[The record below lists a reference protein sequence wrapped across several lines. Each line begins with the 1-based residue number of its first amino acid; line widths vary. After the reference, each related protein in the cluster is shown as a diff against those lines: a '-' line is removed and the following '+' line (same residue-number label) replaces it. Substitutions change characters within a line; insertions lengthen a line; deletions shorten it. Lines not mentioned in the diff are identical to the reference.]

1 LYGEIHFACQIAQN
15 KFCGT
20 NTARNKFHGTG
31 VTSMKYLLGI
41 DQGTTQTTAVVV
53 NEMGEMIRK
62 NSSQL
67 PAQFPQAGWVEQEP
81 NDIVRTVKEACAPLL
96 DKYEIAAVGFDN
108 QGETFVVW
116 DASTGEAVT
125 PAIVWQDTRG
135 QSVCEALA
143 PSVDAD
149 LLRAKTGLLLDS
161 YFSAPKLKWVFEH
174 YPEIRK
180 KAHEGKL
187 KFGTTE
193 TWVIWKL
200 SGGKLHVTDPSTA
213 SRTLLFD
220 MNKFDWD
227 ADLLKLFDVPRS
239 MLPEVKPSAGYIGDV
254 DFGNGKPLP
263 LHALLVDQQA
273 ALFGQACFNAG
284 EMKCSFG
291 TGSFLLMNIGDKP
304 KLSNNGLLTTV
315 GWNFNG
321 HTAYAFDG
329 GIFVTGSAVQW
340 LRDNLKFIPDSA
352 SSHAAAQ
359 QSKDFGVVV
368 VPALQGLAA
377 PHWRTD
383 VQGAM
388 FGLNRSTTS
397 DDIVRATLDGIA
409 CRVYE
414 VVTAMSQDL
423 GQKPPHLKVYGG
435 PSGNPYLMQ
444 VIADLL
450 DLEVRVSAAL
460 EATAIG
466 IANLAGVSALG
477 NTFEALAKN
486 WKSETTYQPRMT
498 KEERGKKL
506 AQWSKAI
513 EAVKKFHE

>member
-1 LYGEIHFACQIAQN
+1 
-15 KFCGT
+15 
-20 NTARNKFHGTG
+20 
-31 VTSMKYLLGI
+31 MKYLLGI
-41 DQGTTQTTAVVV
+41 DQGTTQTTAVIV
-53 NEMGEMIRK
+53 NELGKMIEK
-62 NSSQL
+62 NSAQL
-67 PAQFPQAGWVEQEP
+67 PARFPQAGWVEQEP
-81 NDIVRTVKEACAPLL
+81 ADIVKTVIAACAPLL
-96 DKYEIAAVGFDN
+96 DKYDIAAVGFDN

-116 DASTGEAVT
+116 DKDTGEAVT

-135 QSVCEALA
+135 ESVCKALA
-143 PSVDAD
+143 SHIDPD
-149 LLRAKTGLLLDS
+149 LLRQKTGLLLDS
-161 YFSAPKLKWVFEH
+161 YFSAPKLKWVFEN
-174 YPEIRK
+174 YPDIRR

-193 TWVIWKL
+193 TWVIWSLTK
-200 SGGKLHVTDPSTA
+200 GRLHITDPSTA

-220 MNKFDWD
+220 MNKFEWD
-227 ADLLKLFDVPRS
+227 EDLLKLFDVPRN

-315 GWNFNG
+315 GWNFDG

-340 LRDNLKFIPDSA
+340 LRDNLKLIPDSA
-352 SSHAAAQ
+352 SSHDAANR
-359 QSKDFGVVV
+359 STDSGVVI

-383 VQGAM
+383 VRGAM
-388 FGLNRSTTS
+388 FGLNRSTSS

-423 GQKPPHLKVYGG
+423 GKAPPHLKVDGG

-444 VIADLL
+444 MIADLL
-450 DLEVRVSAAL
+450 NLEVRVSAAL

-477 NTFEALAKN
+477 VTFDELAAN
-486 WKSETTYQPRMT
+486 WKSETTYMPRMSQG
-498 KEERGKKL
+498 EREKKL
-506 AQWSKAI
+506 AQWNKAV
-513 EAVKKFHE
+513 EAVKGFHT

>member
-1 LYGEIHFACQIAQN
+1 
-15 KFCGT
+15 
-20 NTARNKFHGTG
+20 
-31 VTSMKYLLGI
+31 MKYLLGI
-41 DQGTTQTTAVVV
+41 DQGTTQTTAVIVD
-53 NEMGEMIRK
+53 EHGAMIEK
-62 NSSQL
+62 NSAQL
-67 PAQFPQAGWVEQEP
+67 PARFPQAGWVEQEP
-81 NDIVRTVKEACAPLL
+81 DDIVRTVKEACAPLL
-96 DKYEIAAVGFDN
+96 SKYEVSAVGFDN

-116 DASTGEAVT
+116 DAETGDAVT

-135 QSVCEALA
+135 QSVCDSLVS
-143 PSVDAD
+143 SVDASW
-149 LLRAKTGLLLDS
+149 LCQTTGLLLDS
-161 YFSAPKLKWVFEH
+161 YFSAPKLKWVFENN
-174 YPEIRK
+174 PEIRQR
-180 KAHEGKL
+180 AHEGKL
-187 KFGTTE
+187 RFGTTE

-220 MNKFDWD
+220 MNKFQWD
-227 ADLLKLFDVPRS
+227 EKLLQLFDVPKN
-239 MLPEVKPSAGYIGDV
+239 MLPEVRPSAGYIGDV
-254 DFGNGKPLP
+254 DFGGMGKSLP

-273 ALFGQACFNAG
+273 ALFGQACFKAG

-315 GWNFNG
+315 GWNFNEY
-321 HTAYAFDG
+321 TAYAFDG

-352 SSHAAAQ
+352 SSHIAAT
-359 QSKDFGVVV
+359 QSKDLGVIV

-383 VQGAM
+383 VQGAI

-397 DDIVRATLDGIA
+397 NDIVRATLDGIA

-414 VVTAMSQDL
+414 VVTAMSQDA
-423 GQKPPHLKVYGG
+423 GTPPPYLKVDGG
-435 PSGNPYLMQ
+435 PAGNPYLMQ
-444 VIADLL
+444 MISDLL
-450 DLEVRVSAAL
+450 NLEVRVSASV

-477 NTFEALAKN
+477 TSIEQLANN
-486 WKSETTYQPRMT
+486 WKAEKVYTPAM
-498 KEERGKKL
+498 KEDERRKKL
-506 AQWSKAI
+506 ERWNKALD
-513 EAVKKFHE
+513 AVKKFHE

>member
-1 LYGEIHFACQIAQN
+1 
-15 KFCGT
+15 
-20 NTARNKFHGTG
+20 
-31 VTSMKYLLGI
+31 MKYLLGI
-41 DQGTTQTTAVVV
+41 DQGTTQTTAVIV
-53 NEMGEMIRK
+53 NELGEMVEK
-62 NSSQL
+62 NSAQL
-67 PAQFPQAGWVEQEP
+67 PARFPQAGWVEQEP
-81 NDIVRTVKEACAPLL
+81 EDIIRTVKEACAPLL
-96 DKYEIAAVGFDN
+96 SKYEIAAVGFDN

-116 DASTGEAVT
+116 DAETGDAVT

-135 QSVCEALA
+135 QSVCDALA
-143 PSVDAD
+143 SSVD
-149 LLRAKTGLLLDS
+149 LNWLRKTTGLLLDS
-161 YFSAPKLKWVFEH
+161 YFSAPKLKWVFENN
-174 YPEIRK
+174 PEIRK
-180 KAHEGKL
+180 RAHEGKL

-220 MNKFDWD
+220 MNTFQWD
-227 ADLLKLFDVPRS
+227 EKLLQLFDVPKS
-239 MLPEVKPSAGYIGDV
+239 MLPEVKPSAGHIGDV
-254 DFGNGKPLP
+254 DFGDGKPLP

-273 ALFGQACFNAG
+273 ALFGQACFKAG

-352 SSHAAAQ
+352 ASHDAANN
-359 QSKDFGVVV
+359 SKDMGVVV
-368 VPALQGLAA
+368 IPALQGLAA

-414 VVTAMSQDL
+414 VVSAMSQDS
-423 GQKPPHLKVYGG
+423 GTPPPYLKVDGG
-435 PSGNPYLMQ
+435 PAGNPYLMQ
-444 VIADLL
+444 MISDLL
-450 DLEVRVSAAL
+450 NLEVRVSASV

-477 NTFEALAKN
+477 ASFEQLANN
-486 WKSETTYQPRMT
+486 WKAEKVYTPSM
-498 KEERGKKL
+498 KEEERRKKL
-506 AQWSKAI
+506 AQWNKAL
-513 EAVKKFHE
+513 EAVKKFHDDRP

>member
-1 LYGEIHFACQIAQN
+1 
-15 KFCGT
+15 
-20 NTARNKFHGTG
+20 
-31 VTSMKYLLGI
+31 MKYLLGI
-41 DQGTTQTTAVVV
+41 DQGTTQTTAVIV
-53 NEMGEMIRK
+53 NEAGEMIAK
-62 NSSQL
+62 NSAQL
-67 PAQFPQAGWVEQEP
+67 PARFPQAGWVEQNP
-81 NDIVRTVKEACAPLL
+81 DDIVRTVKEACAPLL
-96 DKYEIAAVGFDN
+96 DKYEISAVGFDN
-108 QGETFVVW
+108 QGETFIVW
-116 DASTGEAVT
+116 DSTTGKAVT

-143 PSVDAD
+143 PQVNAD
-149 LLRAKTGLLLDS
+149 SLRAKTGLLLDS
-161 YFSAPKLKWVFEH
+161 YFSAPKLKWVFEQ

-180 KAHEGKL
+180 QAHDGKL

-200 SGGKLHVTDPSTA
+200 SGGKYHVTDPSTA

-220 MNKFDWD
+220 MNTFDWD
-227 ADLLKLFDVPRS
+227 DELLTLFDVPRS

-263 LHALLVDQQA
+263 VHALLVDQQA

-291 TGSFLLMNIGDKP
+291 TGSFLLMNIGGKP

-340 LRDNLKFIPDSA
+340 LRDNLKFISDSA
-352 SSHAAAQ
+352 ASHTAAQ
-359 QSKDFGVVV
+359 QSKDLGVVV

-423 GQKPPHLKVYGG
+423 GQKPPHLKVDGG
-435 PSGNPYLMQ
+435 PSDNPYLMQ
-444 VIADLL
+444 MIADLL
-450 DLEVRVSAAL
+450 NLEVRVSAAL
-460 EATAIG
+460 EATAMG

-477 NTFEALAKN
+477 TTFESLSQN
-486 WKSETTYQPRMT
+486 WKSETSYHPQMT
-498 KEERGKKL
+498 EEARERKL
-506 AQWSKAI
+506 AQWHQALD
-513 EAVKKFHE
+513 AVKTFHQ

>member
-1 LYGEIHFACQIAQN
+1 
-15 KFCGT
+15 
-20 NTARNKFHGTG
+20 
-31 VTSMKYLLGI
+31 MKYILGI
-41 DQGTTQTTAVVV
+41 DQGTTQTTAVIV
-53 NEMGEMIRK
+53 NERGEMLEK
-62 NSSQL
+62 SSAQL
-67 PAQFPQAGWVEQEP
+67 PARFPQAGWVEQEP
-81 NDIVRTVKEACAPLL
+81 SDIVRTVKEACAPLF

-108 QGETFVVW
+108 QGETFIVW
-116 DASTGEAVT
+116 DSDTGEPVT

-135 QSVCEALA
+135 QSVCDALA
-143 PSVDAD
+143 SRVDLD
-149 LLRAKTGLLLDS
+149 LLRQKTGLLLDS
-161 YFSAPKLKWVFEH
+161 YFSAPKLKWVFEN
-174 YPEIRK
+174 YPAIRK

-193 TWVIWKL
+193 TWVIWTL
-200 SGGKLHVTDPSTA
+200 TNGRLHVTDPSTA

-220 MNKFDWD
+220 MNRFEWD
-227 ADLLKLFDVPRS
+227 DDLLALFDVPKS

-254 DFGNGKPLP
+254 DFGNGRPLP

-291 TGSFLLMNIGDKP
+291 TGSFLLMNIGSAP
-304 KLSNNGLLTTV
+304 RLSNHGLLTTV
-315 GWNFNG
+315 GWNFDG

-340 LRDNLKFIPDSA
+340 LRDNLKVIPDSA
-352 SSHAAAQ
+352 SSHDAACR
-359 QSKDFGVVV
+359 STDVGVVV

-383 VQGAM
+383 VRGAM

-414 VVTAMSQDL
+414 VVTAMSQDA
-423 GQKPPHLKVYGG
+423 GQAPPHLKVDGG

-444 VIADLL
+444 MIADLL
-450 DLEVRVSAAL
+450 NLEVRVSAAL

-477 NTFEALAKN
+477 TSFDELSKN
-486 WKSETTYQPRMT
+486 WKAETVYMPKMIE
-498 KEERGKKL
+498 EERTRKL
-506 AQWSKAI
+506 AQWNKAL
-513 EAVKKFHE
+513 EAVKVYHS

>member
-1 LYGEIHFACQIAQN
+1 MESI
-15 KFCGT
+15 
-20 NTARNKFHGTG
+20 
-31 VTSMKYLLGI
+31 MKYLLGI
-41 DQGTTQTTAVVV
+41 DQGTTQTTAVIVT
-53 NEMGEMIRK
+53 EKGEMIEK
-62 NSSQL
+62 NSAQL
-67 PAQFPQAGWVEQEP
+67 PARFPQAGWVEQEP
-81 NDIVRTVKEACAPLL
+81 EDIVRTVREACSPLL
-96 DKYEIAAVGFDN
+96 DKYDISAVGFDN

-116 DASTGEAVT
+116 DTDTGEAVT

-135 QSVCEALA
+135 QSVCDSLA
-143 PSVDAD
+143 SRVDPN
-149 LLRAKTGLLLDS
+149 LLRQKTGLLLDS
-161 YFSAPKLKWVFEH
+161 YFSAPKLKWVFENF
-174 YPEIRK
+174 PDIRK
-180 KAHEGKL
+180 QAHEGKL

-193 TWVIWKL
+193 TWVIWSLTK
-200 SGGKLHVTDPSTA
+200 GRLHITDPSTA

-220 MNKFDWD
+220 MNKFEWD
-227 ADLLKLFDVPRS
+227 DDLLNLFDVPRS
-239 MLPEVKPSAGYIGDV
+239 MLPDVKPSAGYIGDV
-254 DFGNGKPLP
+254 DFGNGKSLP

-273 ALFGQACFNAG
+273 ALFGQACFKAG

-315 GWNFNG
+315 GWNFDG

-340 LRDNLKFIPDSA
+340 LRDNLKLIPDSA
-352 SSHAAAQ
+352 SSNDAANR
-359 QSKDFGVVV
+359 STDSGVVV

-383 VQGAM
+383 VRGAM
-388 FGLNRSTTS
+388 FGLNRSTSS

-414 VVTAMSQDL
+414 VVMAMSQDL
-423 GQKPPHLKVYGG
+423 GQAPPHLKVDGG

-444 VIADLL
+444 MIADLL
-450 DLEVRVSAAL
+450 NLEVRVSAAL

-477 NTFEALAKN
+477 TSFGQLSKN
-486 WKSETTYQPRMT
+486 WKSETVYIPKM
-498 KEERGKKL
+498 KEEERGKKL
-506 AQWSKAI
+506 AQWNKAV
-513 EAVKKFHE
+513 EAVKGYHQ

>member
-1 LYGEIHFACQIAQN
+1 
-15 KFCGT
+15 
-20 NTARNKFHGTG
+20 
-31 VTSMKYLLGI
+31 MKYLLGI

-53 NEMGEMIRK
+53 NEHGEVVEK
-62 NSSQL
+62 HSASL
-67 PAQFPQAGWVEQEP
+67 PARFPQPGWVEQDP
-81 NDIVRTVKEACAPLL
+81 HDIVRTVREACAPLL
-96 DKYEIAAVGFDN
+96 AYPITAVGFDN

-116 DASTGEAVT
+116 DAETGEPVT

-135 QSVCEALA
+135 QAICDALA
-143 PSVDAD
+143 PSVNTDD
-149 LLRAKTGLLLDS
+149 LRCKTGLLLDS
-161 YFSAPKLKWVFEH
+161 YFSAPKLKWVFEQS
-174 YPEIRK
+174 PDIRRR
-180 KAHEGKL
+180 AHAGEL

-193 TWVIWKL
+193 TWTLWAL
-200 SGGKLHVTDPSTA
+200 TGGKLHITDPSTA

-220 MNKFDWD
+220 IHRFEWD
-227 ADLLKLFDVPRS
+227 DDLLALFDVPRI
-239 MLPEVKPSAGYIGDV
+239 MLPEVRPSAGDLGEV
-254 DFGNGKPLP
+254 DFGDGKPLP

-273 ALFGQACFNAG
+273 ALFGQACFHAG

-291 TGSFLLMNIGDKP
+291 TGSFLLMNIGGTP
-304 KLSNNGLLTTV
+304 RLSDHGLLTTV
-315 GWNFNG
+315 GWNFDG

-340 LRDNLKFIPDSA
+340 LRDNLKAIPDA
-352 SSHAAAQ
+352 PSSHAAANR
-359 QSKDFGVVV
+359 STDLGVVV

-383 VQGAM
+383 VRGAM

-414 VVTAMSQDL
+414 VVTAMSQDA
-423 GQKPPHLKVYGG
+423 GQTPPHLKVDGG

-444 VIADLL
+444 MIADLL
-450 DLEVRVSAAL
+450 NLEVRVSAAL

-477 NTFEALAKN
+477 TSLEALAQN
-486 WKSETTYQPRMT
+486 WKAEACYFPKMQGDVRTA
-498 KEERGKKL
+498 KL
-506 AQWSKAI
+506 AQWQKAV
-513 EAVKKFHE
+513 EAVKAFHG

>member
-1 LYGEIHFACQIAQN
+1 M
-15 KFCGT
+15 
-20 NTARNKFHGTG
+20 
-31 VTSMKYLLGI
+31 SYLLGI
-41 DQGTTQTTAVVV
+41 DQGTTQTTAVIVDE
-53 NEMGEMIRK
+53 NGEMLEK
-62 NSSQL
+62 NSAQL
-67 PAQFPQAGWVEQEP
+67 PARFPQAGWVEQEP
-81 NDIVRTVKEACAPLL
+81 EDILRTVKEACAPLL
-96 DKYEIAAVGFDN
+96 DKYKISAVGFDN

-116 DASTGEAVT
+116 DAETGKAVS

-135 QSVCEALA
+135 QSICDTLG
-143 PSVDAD
+143 SKVDPE
-149 LLRAKTGLLLDS
+149 LLRQKTGLLLDS
-161 YFSAPKLKWVFEH
+161 YFSAPKLKWVFENH
-174 YPEIRK
+174 PELRRQ
-180 KAHEGKL
+180 AHDGKL

-193 TWVIWKL
+193 TWVLWKL
-200 SGGKLHVTDPSTA
+200 TGGKLHITDPSTA

-220 MNKFDWD
+220 MNKFEWD
-227 ADLLKLFDVPRS
+227 EDLLKLFDVPRS
-239 MLPEVKPSAGYIGDV
+239 MLPEVVPSAGHMGDV

-273 ALFGQACFNAG
+273 ALFGQACFKAG

-340 LRDNLKFIPDSA
+340 LRDNLHFIRSSA
-352 SSHAAAQ
+352 ASKNAAKK
-359 QSKDFGVVV
+359 STDYGVVV

-383 VQGAM
+383 IKGAI
-388 FGLNRSTTS
+388 FGLNRSTRS

-423 GQKPPHLKVYGG
+423 GKSPPYLKVDGG
-435 PSGNPYLMQ
+435 PAGNPYLMQ
-444 VIADLL
+444 MISDLL
-450 DLEVRVSAAL
+450 NIKVRVSASV

-466 IANLAGVSALG
+466 IAQLAGVSALG
-477 NTFEALAKN
+477 LSFDDLSAN
-486 WKSETTYQPRMT
+486 WKAEKSYRPKM
-498 KEERGKKL
+498 KEAARGDKL
-506 AQWSKAI
+506 AQWSKAL
-513 EAVKKFHE
+513 EAVKIFHSN

>member
-1 LYGEIHFACQIAQN
+1 
-15 KFCGT
+15 
-20 NTARNKFHGTG
+20 
-31 VTSMKYLLGI
+31 MKYLLGI
-41 DQGTTQTTAVVV
+41 DQGTTQTTAVIVDKHGALI
-53 NEMGEMIRK
+53 EK
-62 NSSQL
+62 NSAQL
-67 PAQFPQAGWVEQEP
+67 PARFPQAGWVEQEP
-81 NDIVRTVKEACAPLL
+81 DDIVRTVREACAPLL
-96 DKYEIAAVGFDN
+96 AKYDIAAVGFDN

-116 DASTGEAVT
+116 DKDSGEAVT

-135 QSVCEALA
+135 QSVCDALA
-143 PSVDAD
+143 SHVDVER
-149 LLRAKTGLLLDS
+149 LRHTTGLLLDS
-161 YFSAPKLKWVFEH
+161 YFSAPKLKWVFEN

-180 KAHEGKL
+180 DAHAGKL
-187 KFGTTE
+187 LFGTTE
-193 TWVIWKL
+193 TWTIWKL
-200 SGGKLHVTDPSTA
+200 SGGKLHITDPSTA

-220 MNKFDWD
+220 MNKFEWD
-227 ADLLKLFDVPRS
+227 DELLKLFDVPRS
-239 MLPEVKPSAGYIGDV
+239 MLPEVKPSAGNIRDV
-254 DFGNGKPLP
+254 DFGNGKLLP

-273 ALFGQACFNAG
+273 ALFGQACFNEG

-352 SSHAAAQ
+352 ASDESARKSTDQ
-359 QSKDFGVVV
+359 GVVV

-383 VQGAM
+383 VRGAI

-409 CRVYE
+409 CRVYD
-414 VVTAMSQDL
+414 VVTAMAQDA
-423 GQKPPHLKVYGG
+423 GQTPPHLKVDGG
-435 PSGNPYLMQ
+435 PAGNAYLMQ
-444 VIADLL
+444 MIADLL
-450 DLEVRVSAAL
+450 DLEVHVSASV

-477 NTFEALAKN
+477 TSFDSLAKN
-486 WKSETTYQPRMT
+486 WKAEKIYKPEMK
-498 KEERGKKL
+498 KEEIGKKL
-506 AQWSKAI
+506 AQW
-513 EAVKKFHE
+513 ERAVGAAKVYAGMQVNK

>member
-1 LYGEIHFACQIAQN
+1 
-15 KFCGT
+15 
-20 NTARNKFHGTG
+20 
-31 VTSMKYLLGI
+31 MKYLLGI
-41 DQGTTQTTAVVV
+41 DQGTTQTTAVIV
-53 NEMGEMIRK
+53 NENGEMIEK
-62 NSSQL
+62 NSAQL
-67 PAQFPQAGWVEQEP
+67 PARFPQAGWVEQEP
-81 NDIVRTVKEACAPLL
+81 ADIVRTVKDACAPLL

-116 DASTGEAVT
+116 DAETGEAVT

-135 QSVCEALA
+135 QSVCDALA
-143 PSVDAD
+143 SSVD
-149 LLRAKTGLLLDS
+149 LNWLRQTTGLLLDS
-161 YFSAPKLKWVFEH
+161 YFSAPKLKWVFEN
-174 YPEIRK
+174 YPELRK
-180 KAHEGKL
+180 QAHEGKL

-193 TWVIWKL
+193 TWVIWSL
-200 SGGKLHVTDPSTA
+200 TNGKLHVTDPSTA

-220 MNKFDWD
+220 MNKFEWD
-227 ADLLKLFDVPRS
+227 EDLLKLFDVPRS
-239 MLPEVKPSAGYIGDV
+239 MLPEVKPSAGFIGDV
-254 DFGNGKPLP
+254 DFGAHAGKPLP

-291 TGSFLLMNIGDKP
+291 TGSFLLMNIGGKP
-304 KLSNNGLLTTV
+304 QLSNNGLLTTV

-352 SSHAAAQ
+352 ASHDAANN
-359 QSKDFGVVV
+359 SKDAGVIV

-383 VQGAM
+383 VRGAM
-388 FGLNRSTTS
+388 FGLNRSTSS

-423 GQKPPHLKVYGG
+423 GTPPPHLKVDGG
-435 PSGNPYLMQ
+435 PAGNPYLMQ
-444 VIADLL
+444 MIADLL
-450 DLEVRVSAAL
+450 ELEVHVSSSV

-477 NTFEALAKN
+477 TSFDTLAAN
-486 WKSETTYQPRMT
+486 WKAEKIYTPKMM

-506 AQWSKAI
+506 AQWNKALD
-513 EAVKKFHE
+513 AVKKFHE

>member
-1 LYGEIHFACQIAQN
+1 MN
-15 KFCGT
+15 
-20 NTARNKFHGTG
+20 
-31 VTSMKYLLGI
+31 YLLGI
-41 DQGTTQTTAVVV
+41 DQGTTQTTAVIVDENGV
-53 NEMGEMIRK
+53 MLEK

-67 PAQFPQAGWVEQEP
+67 PARFPQAGWVEQEP
-81 NDIVRTVKEACAPLL
+81 SDIVRTVKEACAPLI
-96 DKYEIAAVGFDN
+96 DKYEISAVGFDN

-116 DASTGEAVT
+116 DAETGEAVT

-135 QSVCEALA
+135 QSVCDSLA
-143 PSVDAD
+143 SSVDQIW
-149 LLRAKTGLLLDS
+149 LRQTTGLLLDS
-161 YFSAPKLKWVFEH
+161 YFSAPKLKWVFEK
-174 YPEIRK
+174 YPDLRK

-193 TWVIWKL
+193 TWVIWSL
-200 SGGKLHVTDPSTA
+200 TNGKLHVTDPSTA

-220 MNKFDWD
+220 MNKFEWD
-227 ADLLKLFDVPRS
+227 EDLLKLFDVPRS

-273 ALFGQACFNAG
+273 ALFGQACFKAG

-352 SSHAAAQ
+352 SSHNAANN
-359 QSKDFGVVV
+359 SKDGGVVV

-414 VVTAMSQDL
+414 VVTAMSQDA
-423 GQKPPHLKVYGG
+423 GTPPPHLKVDGG
-435 PSGNPYLMQ
+435 PSGNHYLMQ
-444 VIADLL
+444 MIADLL

-477 NTFEALAKN
+477 TSFDVLSAN
-486 WKSETTYQPRMT
+486 WKSETSYSPKMSE
-498 KEERGKKL
+498 EERGKKL
-506 AQWSKAI
+506 SQWNKAV
-513 EAVKKFHE
+513 EAVKGFHH

>member
-1 LYGEIHFACQIAQN
+1 
-15 KFCGT
+15 
-20 NTARNKFHGTG
+20 
-31 VTSMKYLLGI
+31 MKYLLGI
-41 DQGTTQTTAVVV
+41 DQGTTQTTAVIV
-53 NEMGEMIRK
+53 NEHGEMLEK
-62 NSSQL
+62 NSAQL

-81 NDIVRTVKEACAPLL
+81 DDIVRTVKEACAPLIN
-96 DKYEIAAVGFDN
+96 KYDISAVGFDN
-108 QGETFVVW
+108 QGETFIVW
-116 DASTGEAVT
+116 DSETGKAVT

-135 QSVCEALA
+135 QSVCDSLALRLA
-143 PSVDAD
+143 QDTASSLDINTSTGLSAS
-149 LLRAKTGLLLDS
+149 LLRQRTGLLLDS
-161 YFSAPKLKWVFEH
+161 YFSAPKLKWVFENN
-174 YPEIRK
+174 PEIRK
-180 KAHEGKL
+180 QAHAGKL
-187 KFGTTE
+187 LFGTTE

-200 SGGKLHVTDPSTA
+200 SKGKYHITDPSTA

-220 MNKFDWD
+220 INTFEWD
-227 ADLLKLFDVPRS
+227 EDLLKLFDVPRS
-239 MLPEVKPSAGYIGDV
+239 MLPEIKPSAGYIGDI

-273 ALFGQACFNAG
+273 ALFGQACFKAG

-291 TGSFLLMNIGDKP
+291 TGSFLLMNIGEKP

-315 GWNFNG
+315 GWKFG
-321 HTAYAFDG
+321 EHTTYAFDG

-352 SSHAAAQ
+352 SSNESANK
-359 QSKDFGVVV
+359 SKDMGVVV

-414 VVTAMSQDL
+414 VVTAMTQDA
-423 GQKPPHLKVYGG
+423 GTPPPHLKVDGG
-435 PSGNPYLMQ
+435 PAGNPYLMQ
-444 VIADLL
+444 MISDLL
-450 DLEVRVSAAL
+450 NMEVQVSASV

-477 NTFEALAKN
+477 TSFDELSKN
-486 WKSETTYQPRMT
+486 WKAEKVYQPKM
-498 KEERGKKL
+498 KEEERSKKL
-506 AQWSKAI
+506 EQWKKAV
-513 EAVKKFHE
+513 EAVKGFHG

>member
-1 LYGEIHFACQIAQN
+1 
-15 KFCGT
+15 
-20 NTARNKFHGTG
+20 
-31 VTSMKYLLGI
+31 MKYLLGI

-53 NEMGEMIRK
+53 DERGELIEK
-62 NSSQL
+62 NSAQL
-67 PAQFPQAGWVEQEP
+67 PARFPQAGWVEQEP
-81 NDIVRTVKEACAPLL
+81 FDIVRTVQEACAPLL

-108 QGETFVVW
+108 QGETFIVW
-116 DASTGEAVT
+116 DQDTGKPVT

-135 QSVCEALA
+135 QAVCEELA
-143 PSVDAD
+143 PRVD
-149 LLRAKTGLLLDS
+149 LNQLRQKTGLLLDS
-161 YFSAPKLKWVFEH
+161 YFSAPKLKWVFEN
-174 YPEIRK
+174 YPEIRAQ
-180 KAHEGKL
+180 AHAGKL

-193 TWVIWKL
+193 TWVIWSL
-200 SGGKLHVTDPSTA
+200 THGKYHVTDPSTA

-220 MNKFDWD
+220 MNCFEWD
-227 ADLLKLFDVPRS
+227 EELLSLFDVPRS
-239 MLPEVKPSAGYIGDV
+239 IMPEVRQSAGYVGEV

-304 KLSNNGLLTTV
+304 RLSNHGLLTTV
-315 GWNFNG
+315 GWNFG
-321 HTAYAFDG
+321 DRTAYAFDG

-340 LRDNLKFIPDSA
+340 LRDNLKVIPDAA
-352 SSHAAAQ
+352 SSSDAAGR
-359 QSKDFGVVV
+359 STDPGVVV
-368 VPALQGLAA
+368 IPALQGLAA

-383 VQGAM
+383 VRGAM

-414 VVTAMSQDL
+414 VVTAMSQDA
-423 GQKPPHLKVYGG
+423 GQAPPHLKVDGG

-444 VIADLL
+444 MIADLL
-450 DLEVRVSAAL
+450 NLEVRVSAAL

-477 NTFEALAKN
+477 TSFEELSHN
-486 WKSETTYQPRMT
+486 WKVEKVYRPNMQAD
-498 KEERGKKL
+498 ERDKKL
-506 AQWSKAI
+506 AQWNKAL
-513 EAVKKFHE
+513 AAAKVYHS

>member
-1 LYGEIHFACQIAQN
+1 
-15 KFCGT
+15 
-20 NTARNKFHGTG
+20 
-31 VTSMKYLLGI
+31 MKYLLGI
-41 DQGTTQTTAVVV
+41 DQGTTQTTAVIV
-53 NEMGEMIRK
+53 NENGEMIEK
-62 NSSQL
+62 NSAQL
-67 PAQFPQAGWVEQEP
+67 PARFPQAGWVEQEP

-96 DKYEIAAVGFDN
+96 DKYDIAAVGFDN
-108 QGETFVVW
+108 QGETFIVW
-116 DASTGEAVT
+116 DAETGEAVT

-135 QSVCEALA
+135 QSVCDALA
-143 PSVDAD
+143 SHIDPN
-149 LLRAKTGLLLDS
+149 LLRQTTGLLLDS
-161 YFSAPKLKWVFEH
+161 YFSAPKLKWVFENN
-174 YPEIRK
+174 PEIRQR
-180 KAHEGKL
+180 AHEGKL

-220 MNKFDWD
+220 MNKFEWD
-227 ADLLKLFDVPRS
+227 ENLLKLFDVPRS
-239 MLPEVKPSAGYIGDV
+239 MLPEVKPSAGFIGDV
-254 DFGNGKPLP
+254 DFSGQGRALP

-273 ALFGQACFNAG
+273 ALFGQACFKAG

-340 LRDNLKFIPDSA
+340 LRDNLKFLSDSA
-352 SSHAAAQ
+352 SSYDAAKK
-359 QSKDFGVVV
+359 STDMGVVV

-414 VVTAMSQDL
+414 VVTAMAQDA
-423 GQKPPHLKVYGG
+423 GTPPPHLKVDGG
-435 PSGNPYLMQ
+435 PAGNPYLMQ
-444 VIADLL
+444 MIADLL
-450 DLEVRVSAAL
+450 DLEVQVSASV

-477 NTFEALAKN
+477 TSFDELGKN
-486 WKSETTYQPRMT
+486 WKSEKVYTPKMT

-506 AQWSKAI
+506 QKWNKAL
-513 EAVKKFHE
+513 EAVKVFHN

>member
-1 LYGEIHFACQIAQN
+1 
-15 KFCGT
+15 
-20 NTARNKFHGTG
+20 
-31 VTSMKYLLGI
+31 MKYLLGI
-41 DQGTTQTTAVVV
+41 DQGTTQTTAVIVD
-53 NEMGEMIRK
+53 ETGEMIEK
-62 NSSQL
+62 NSAQL
-67 PAQFPQAGWVEQEP
+67 PARFPQAGWVEQEP
-81 NDIVRTVKEACAPLL
+81 EDIVRTVKEACAPLL
-96 DKYEIAAVGFDN
+96 SKYEIAAVGFDN
-108 QGETFVVW
+108 QGETFIVW
-116 DASTGEAVT
+116 DAETGDAVT

-135 QSVCEALA
+135 QAVCDALA
-143 PSVDAD
+143 SNVDLAW
-149 LLRAKTGLLLDS
+149 LRQTTGLLLDS
-161 YFSAPKLKWVFEH
+161 YFSAPKLKWVFENH
-174 YPEIRK
+174 PEIRRR
-180 KAHEGKL
+180 AHEGKL

-193 TWVIWKL
+193 TWAIWKL

-220 MNKFDWD
+220 MNKFQWD
-227 ADLLKLFDVPRS
+227 EKLLQLFDVPKS

-254 DFGNGKPLP
+254 DFAGMGRPLP

-273 ALFGQACFNAG
+273 ALFGQACFKAG

-291 TGSFLLMNIGDKP
+291 TGSFLLMNIGDNP

-321 HTAYAFDG
+321 HTAYALDG

-352 SSHAAAQ
+352 ASDRAANN
-359 QSKDFGVVV
+359 SKDLGVVV

-414 VVTAMSQDL
+414 VVTAMSQDS
-423 GQKPPHLKVYGG
+423 GTPPPYLKVDGG
-435 PSGNPYLMQ
+435 PAGNPYLMQ
-444 VIADLL
+444 MISDLL
-450 DLEVRVSAAL
+450 DLEVRVSASV

-466 IANLAGVSALG
+466 IAHLAGVSALG
-477 NTFEALAKN
+477 TTFEQLTN
-486 WKSETTYQPRMT
+486 GWKAERVYTPKM
-498 KEERGKKL
+498 KEEERRKKL
-506 AQWSKAI
+506 ERWNKALD
-513 EAVKKFHE
+513 AVKKFHE

>member
-1 LYGEIHFACQIAQN
+1 
-15 KFCGT
+15 
-20 NTARNKFHGTG
+20 
-31 VTSMKYLLGI
+31 MKYLLGI
-41 DQGTTQTTAVVV
+41 DQGTTQTTAVIVD
-53 NEMGEMIRK
+53 ERGELLEK
-62 NSSQL
+62 NSAQL
-67 PAQFPQAGWVEQEP
+67 PARFPQAGWVEQEP
-81 NDIVRTVKEACAPLL
+81 ADIVRTVKEACAPLL
-96 DKYEIAAVGFDN
+96 GRYDISAVGFDN

-116 DASTGEAVT
+116 DKDTGEPVT

-135 QSVCEALA
+135 ESVCKALA
-143 PSVDAD
+143 SRVDPN
-149 LLRAKTGLLLDS
+149 LLRQKTGLLLDS
-161 YFSAPKLKWVFEH
+161 YFSAPKLKWVFENN
-174 YPEIRK
+174 PEIRK
-180 KAHEGKL
+180 KAHAGAL

-193 TWVIWKL
+193 TWVLWSL
-200 SGGKLHVTDPSTA
+200 TNGKLHITDPSTA

-220 MNKFDWD
+220 MNRFDWD
-227 ADLLKLFDVPRS
+227 DDLLSLFDVPRS
-239 MLPEVKPSAGYIGDV
+239 MLPEVKPSAGHIADI
-254 DFGNGKPLP
+254 DFGNAKPLP

-273 ALFGQACFNAG
+273 ALFGQACFKAG

-304 KLSNNGLLTTV
+304 RLSNNGLLTTV

-340 LRDNLKFIPDSA
+340 LRDNLKLIPDSPA
-352 SSHAAAQ
+352 SADAAKR
-359 QSKDFGVVV
+359 STDWSVVV

-383 VQGAM
+383 VRGAM
-388 FGLNRSTTS
+388 FGLNRSTRAE
-397 DDIVRATLDGIA
+397 DIVRATLDGIA

-414 VVTAMSQDL
+414 VVTAMSQDA
-423 GQKPPHLKVYGG
+423 GQAPPHLKVDGG

-444 VIADLL
+444 MIADLL

-477 NTFEALAKN
+477 TSFDELAAN
-486 WKSETTYQPRMT
+486 WKAETVYLPKMDKSER
-498 KEERGKKL
+498 ERKL
-506 AQWSKAI
+506 ALWNKAL
-513 EAVKKFHE
+513 EAVKGFHA

>member
-1 LYGEIHFACQIAQN
+1 
-15 KFCGT
+15 
-20 NTARNKFHGTG
+20 
-31 VTSMKYLLGI
+31 MKYLLGI

-53 NEMGEMIRK
+53 NEVGEMVEK
-62 NSSQL
+62 NSAQL
-67 PAQFPQAGWVEQEP
+67 PARFPQAGWVEQEP
-81 NDIVRTVKEACAPLL
+81 ADIVRTVKEACAPLL
-96 DKYEIAAVGFDN
+96 DKYEISAVGFDN

-116 DASTGEAVT
+116 DKDTGVPVT

-135 QSVCEALA
+135 QSVCEALVA
-143 PSVDAD
+143 DVDAEA
-149 LLRAKTGLLLDS
+149 LRAKTGLLLDS
-161 YFSAPKLKWVFEH
+161 YFSAPKLKWVFEN
-174 YPEIRK
+174 YPDIRR

-193 TWVIWKL
+193 TWVIWSLTK
-200 SGGKLHVTDPSTA
+200 GRLHITDPSTA

-220 MNKFDWD
+220 MNKFEWD
-227 ADLLKLFDVPRS
+227 EELLKLFDVPRS

-273 ALFGQACFNAG
+273 ALFGQACFKAG

-291 TGSFLLMNIGDKP
+291 TGSFLLMNIGDKS

-315 GWNFNG
+315 GWNFDG

-340 LRDNLKFIPDSA
+340 LRDNLKLIPDSA
-352 SSHAAAQ
+352 SSYAAAKK
-359 QSKDFGVVV
+359 STDAGVIVI
-368 VPALQGLAA
+368 PALQGLAA

-383 VQGAM
+383 VRGAM
-388 FGLNRSTTS
+388 FGLNRSTSS

-414 VVTAMSQDL
+414 VVMAMSQDL
-423 GQKPPHLKVYGG
+423 GQSPPHLKVDGG

-444 VIADLL
+444 MIADLL
-450 DLEVRVSAAL
+450 SLEVRVSAAM

-477 NTFEALAKN
+477 TTFDDLSRN
-486 WKSETTYQPRMT
+486 WKSETVYTPNMT
-498 KEERGKKL
+498 SAARENKL
-506 AQWSKAI
+506 AQWNKALD
-513 EAVKKFHE
+513 AVKKFHD

>member
-1 LYGEIHFACQIAQN
+1 MEE
-15 KFCGT
+15 
-20 NTARNKFHGTG
+20 
-31 VTSMKYLLGI
+31 SMKYLLGI
-41 DQGTTQTTAVVV
+41 DQGTTQTTAVIV
-53 NEMGEMIRK
+53 NELGEMVEK
-62 NSSQL
+62 NSAQL
-67 PAQFPQAGWVEQEP
+67 PARFPQAGWVEQEP
-81 NDIVRTVKEACAPLL
+81 GDIVRTVKEACAPLL
-96 DKYEIAAVGFDN
+96 DGTYEISAVGFDN

-116 DASTGEAVT
+116 DEDSGEAVT

-135 QSVCEALA
+135 ESVCKALA
-143 PSVDAD
+143 SHVDPD
-149 LLRAKTGLLLDS
+149 LLRHKTGLLLDS
-161 YFSAPKLKWVFEH
+161 YFSAPKLKWVFEND
-174 YPEIRK
+174 PAIRK

-193 TWVIWKL
+193 TWVIWSLTK
-200 SGGKLHVTDPSTA
+200 GRLHITDPSTA

-220 MNKFDWD
+220 MNKFEWD
-227 ADLLKLFDVPRS
+227 EDLLKLFDVPRS
-239 MLPEVKPSAGYIGDV
+239 MLPEVKPSAGYIGDI

-273 ALFGQACFNAG
+273 ALFGQACFKAG

-321 HTAYAFDG
+321 QTAYAFDG

-340 LRDNLKFIPDSA
+340 LRDNLKLIPDSA
-352 SSHAAAQ
+352 SSNDAANRSTDA
-359 QSKDFGVVV
+359 GVVV

-383 VQGAM
+383 VRGAM
-388 FGLNRSTTS
+388 FGLNRSTSS

-414 VVTAMSQDL
+414 VVMAMSQDL
-423 GQKPPHLKVYGG
+423 GQAPPHLKVDGG

-444 VIADLL
+444 MIADLL
-450 DLEVRVSAAL
+450 NLEVRVSAAL

-477 NTFEALAKN
+477 TTFEELSKN
-486 WKSETTYQPRMT
+486 WKAEKVYVPNMN
-498 KEERGKKL
+498 EDERGKKL
-506 AQWSKAI
+506 AQWNKAV
-513 EAVKKFHE
+513 EAVKTFHS

>member
-1 LYGEIHFACQIAQN
+1 ME
-15 KFCGT
+15 
-20 NTARNKFHGTG
+20 
-31 VTSMKYLLGI
+31 YLLGI
-41 DQGTTQTTAVVV
+41 DQGTTQTTAVIV
-53 NEMGEMIRK
+53 NELGEMVEK
-62 NSSQL
+62 NSAQL
-67 PAQFPQAGWVEQEP
+67 PARFPQAGWVEQEP
-81 NDIVRTVKEACAPLL
+81 ADIIRTVKEACAPLL
-96 DKYEIAAVGFDN
+96 NKYDISAVGFDN

-116 DASTGEAVT
+116 DKDTGEAVI

-135 QSVCEALA
+135 ESVCKALA
-143 PSVDAD
+143 SHVDPE
-149 LLRAKTGLLLDS
+149 LLRHKTGLLLDS
-161 YFSAPKLKWVFEH
+161 YFSAPKLKWVFENF
-174 YPEIRK
+174 PEIRK
-180 KAHEGKL
+180 QAHEGKL

-193 TWVIWKL
+193 TWVIWSLTK
-200 SGGKLHVTDPSTA
+200 GRLHVTDPSTA

-220 MNKFDWD
+220 MNKFEWD
-227 ADLLKLFDVPRS
+227 EDLLKLFDVPRS
-239 MLPEVKPSAGYIGDV
+239 MLPEVKPSAGHIGDV

-304 KLSNNGLLTTV
+304 KLSDNGLLTTV

-340 LRDNLKFIPDSA
+340 LRDNLKLIPDSA
-352 SSHAAAQ
+352 SSNDAANR
-359 QSKDFGVVV
+359 STDSGVVI

-383 VQGAM
+383 VRGAM

-423 GQKPPHLKVYGG
+423 GQRPPHLKVDGG

-444 VIADLL
+444 MIADLL
-450 DLEVRVSAAL
+450 NLEVRVSAAL

-477 NTFEALAKN
+477 TSFDELSAN
-486 WKSETTYQPRMT
+486 WKSETSYLPRMN
-498 KEERGKKL
+498 EEDRGKKL
-506 AQWSKAI
+506 AQWNKAV
-513 EAVKKFHE
+513 EAVKGFHEEGNK

>member
-1 LYGEIHFACQIAQN
+1 MEKI
-15 KFCGT
+15 
-20 NTARNKFHGTG
+20 
-31 VTSMKYLLGI
+31 MKYLLGI
-41 DQGTTQTTAVVV
+41 DQGTTQTTAVIV
-53 NEMGEMIRK
+53 NELGEMLEK
-62 NSSQL
+62 NSAQL
-67 PAQFPQAGWVEQEP
+67 PARFPQAGWVEQEP
-81 NDIVRTVKEACAPLL
+81 ADIVRTVKEACAPLL
-96 DKYEIAAVGFDN
+96 DKYKISAVGFDN
-108 QGETFVVW
+108 QGETFIVW
-116 DASTGEAVT
+116 DKDTGQPVT

-135 QSVCEALA
+135 ESVCKALA
-143 PSVDAD
+143 PTVDAES
-149 LLRAKTGLLLDS
+149 LRAKTGLLLDS
-161 YFSAPKLKWVFEH
+161 YFSAPKLKWVFEN
-174 YPEIRK
+174 YPDIRK
-180 KAHEGKL
+180 QAHEGKL

-193 TWVIWKL
+193 TWVLWSL
-200 SGGKLHVTDPSTA
+200 TQGRLHITDPSTA

-220 MNKFDWD
+220 MNKFEWD
-227 ADLLKLFDVPRS
+227 DDLLKLFDVPRS
-239 MLPEVKPSAGYIGDV
+239 MLPEVKPSAGYVGDV

-273 ALFGQACFNAG
+273 ALFGQACFKAG

-321 HTAYAFDG
+321 QTAYAFDG

-340 LRDNLKFIPDSA
+340 LRDNLKLIPDSA
-352 SSHAAAQ
+352 SSNDAANR
-359 QSKDFGVVV
+359 STDPGVVV

-383 VQGAM
+383 VRGAM
-388 FGLNRSTTS
+388 FGLNRSTSS

-423 GQKPPHLKVYGG
+423 GQAPPHLKVDGG

-444 VIADLL
+444 TIADLL
-450 DLEVRVSAAL
+450 NLEVKVSAAL

-466 IANLAGVSALG
+466 IANLAGVSALK
-477 NTFEALAKN
+477 TSFAELSKN
-486 WKSETTYQPRMT
+486 WKSEKSYIPKMS
-498 KEERGKKL
+498 KEERENKL
-506 AQWSKAI
+506 MQWNKAVG
-513 EAVKKFHE
+513 AVKGFHQ

>member
-1 LYGEIHFACQIAQN
+1 MN
-15 KFCGT
+15 
-20 NTARNKFHGTG
+20 
-31 VTSMKYLLGI
+31 YLLGI
-41 DQGTTQTTAVVV
+41 DQGTTQTTAVIV
-53 NEMGEMIRK
+53 NEHGEMIEK
-62 NSSQL
+62 NSAQL
-67 PAQFPQAGWVEQEP
+67 PARFPQAGWVEQEP
-81 NDIVRTVKEACAPLL
+81 EDIVHTVKEACAPLL

-108 QGETFVVW
+108 QGETFIVW
-116 DASTGEAVT
+116 DAETGNAVT

-135 QSVCEALA
+135 QSVCDSLA
-143 PSVDAD
+143 STVDANW
-149 LLRAKTGLLLDS
+149 LRQTTGLLLDS
-161 YFSAPKLKWVFEH
+161 YFSAPKLKWVFEND
-174 YPEIRK
+174 PEIRK
-180 KAHEGKL
+180 RAQDGKL

-193 TWVIWKL
+193 TWAIWKL

-227 ADLLKLFDVPRS
+227 EKLLQLFDVPRS
-239 MLPEVKPSAGYIGDV
+239 MLPEIRPSAGYIGDV

-273 ALFGQACFNAG
+273 ALFGQACFKTG

-352 SSHAAAQ
+352 SSHDAANK
-359 QSKDFGVVV
+359 SKDMGVVV
-368 VPALQGLAA
+368 IPALQGLAA

-414 VVTAMSQDL
+414 VVTAMSQDN
-423 GQKPPHLKVYGG
+423 GTPPPYLKVDGG
-435 PSGNPYLMQ
+435 PAGNPYLMQ
-444 VIADLL
+444 MIADLL
-450 DLEVRVSAAL
+450 DLEVRVSASV

-477 NTFEALAKN
+477 TGLEQLAN
-486 WKSETTYQPRMT
+486 AWKAERVYRPGM
-498 KEERGKKL
+498 KEDERRKKL
-506 AQWSKAI
+506 EKWNQAL